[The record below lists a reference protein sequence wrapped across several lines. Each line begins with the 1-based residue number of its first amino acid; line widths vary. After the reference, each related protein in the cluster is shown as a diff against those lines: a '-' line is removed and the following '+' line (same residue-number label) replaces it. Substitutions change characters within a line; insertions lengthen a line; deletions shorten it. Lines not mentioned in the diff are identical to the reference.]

1 MFLSLQYSVIG
12 PGIRPVRTDTKVNP
26 KCGVPPAFIAT
37 PIKSA
42 ASPASAPGI
51 GPNSMPASING
62 KWPKE
67 NLIVGVIKIPKNLEK
82 MIDNAVSIAA
92 FTSDST
98 LIFLFI
104 FSPFYQR
111 SAVAIKNRK
120 FRLETT
126 THFPALIALY
136 LL

>member
-1 MFLSLQYSVIG
+1 MFLSFEYSDII
-12 PGIRPVRTDTKVNP
+12 PGIRPVKTDTRVNP

-42 ASPASAPGI
+42 ASPARAPGI
-51 GPNSMPASING
+51 GPNSMPATING

-67 NLIVGVIKIPKNLEK
+67 NLIEGVIKIPKNLEK

-92 FTSDST
+92 FTSESI
-98 LIFLFI
+98 LNFLFI

-111 SAVAIKNRK
+111 AAVAIKNHESSSSGNNNP
-120 FRLETT
+120 FSST
-126 THFPALIALY
+126 
-136 LL
+136 